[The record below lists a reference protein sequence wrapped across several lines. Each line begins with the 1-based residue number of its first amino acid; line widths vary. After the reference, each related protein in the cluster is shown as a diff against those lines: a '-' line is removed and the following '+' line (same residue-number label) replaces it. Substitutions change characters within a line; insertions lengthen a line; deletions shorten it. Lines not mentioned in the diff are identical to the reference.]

1 MDRTAKELADY
12 TGAQLEGDGNMRIS
26 GCASPESAGPHDIIF
41 VDSAKHL
48 GAATRSKAGC
58 IVLAPGEGTVA
69 DLPGKAILRA
79 KDPKLAFARI
89 IAWMIPAEPIAQGI
103 HSTAI
108 VSPKAKLSEGVAVG
122 PYAVIEEGVQIGGG
136 SQIGAHCFVG
146 RDCHIGAECKFYP
159 RVTLYHGMRVGA
171 RVVIHSG
178 AVIGSDGFGFV
189 PTENG
194 FVKFPQIGRVEIDD
208 DVEIGANTTIDRGAL
223 DATKISR
230 GVKLDNLVQIGHN
243 SVVGEHSA
251 VSAQAGLAGSTIIGR
266 NVLLGG
272 QVGIAGHGR
281 IEDGA
286 QLAPQTGVPAGK
298 VIRAGTIMFGSP
310 ARPIEKAKVIIALMG
325 RLPDLV
331 EKIRRLEEK
340 VFQKAS

>member
-1 MDRTAKELADY
+1 MERTAKELADHI
-12 TGAQLEGDGNMRIS
+12 GAQLEGDGKLRVT

-48 GAATRSKAGC
+48 EAAARSKAGC
-58 IVLAPGEGTVA
+58 VVLFPGTGAPAE
-69 DLPGKAILRA
+69 LPGKTILRA

-89 IAWMIPAEPIAQGI
+89 VAWMNPAQPIALGI
-103 HSTAI
+103 HKTAI
-108 VSPKAKLSEGVAVG
+108 VATSAKLAEGVGVG
-122 PYAVIEEGVQIGGG
+122 PYVVIEEGVHIAAGTE
-136 SQIGAHCFVG
+136 IGAHCFIG
-146 RDCHIGAECKFYP
+146 RDSHIGPGCKLYP
-159 RVTLYHGMRVGA
+159 RVTLYQRVRLGA
-171 RVVIHSG
+171 RVIVHSG
-178 AVIGSDGFGFV
+178 GVIGSDGFGFV

-194 FVKFPQIGRVEIDD
+194 FVKFPQIGTVEVAD

-223 DATKISR
+223 DATRIGR

-243 SVVGEHSA
+243 SQVGEHSA
-251 VSAQAGLAGSTIIGR
+251 ISAQAGLAGSTFIGR
-266 NVLLGG
+266 NVMLGG

-286 QLAPQTGVPAGK
+286 QLAPQSGVPAGK

-340 VFQKAS
+340 VFQNAG